1 MLAPLI
7 AVVVAAASPQAI
19 TLNRVNKG
27 GEIQKYKVLSR
38 LNIEQK
44 QIGMDYF
51 LPERF
56 DLNYDFTLE
65 VKKEKVDGIV
75 EALYKRPTMTQVQ
88 GETAEAP
95 SKSTVEKVNMQYKI
109 DLSPINKLL
118 AMEDLSPK
126 KPDPAKP
133 ATGGGGLRLMSPNM
147 ILSPVQGSMISSF
160 IGELQRLALFVGSLE
175 SSMDFQPKLPL
186 FEVSKG
192 DTWKETV
199 SYSPQKLKSKSG
211 KTVMQR
217 LDYTYVYDGI
227 VESKGIQVHR
237 ITATLDM
244 NADMAQFIKD
254 TMGPAEF
261 AASGLKELRFNLKA
275 KIDYDLDINSRKTL
289 RAEGNS
295 EGGFKI
301 VVTQYPDEPV
311 AEQKLKG
318 KTTMTLQK

>member
-1 MLAPLI
+1 MIISVLA
-7 AVVVAAASPQAI
+7 AVVATAAPQSLI
-19 TLNRVNKG
+19 LNRVNKG
-27 GEIQKYKVLSR
+27 GELQKYKVLSR

-51 LPERF
+51 LPDRF
-56 DLNYDFTLE
+56 DLNYDFSLE

-75 EALYKRPTMTQVQ
+75 EAIYKRPTMTQIE
-88 GETAEAP
+88 GETADRP
-95 SKSTVEKVNMQYKI
+95 SQTKVEKVDYHFKL

-118 AMEDLSPK
+118 SVEDLTPK
-126 KPDPAKP
+126 KPVKP
-133 ATGGGGLRLMSPNM
+133 NGGLRLFGVPG
-147 ILSPVQGSMISSF
+147 LAPVQTTLVGSF
-160 IGELQRLALFVGSLE
+160 TGELQRLALFVGSLE

-186 FEVSKG
+186 FEVAKG

-217 LDYTYVYDGI
+217 LDYTYTYEGQ

-237 ITATLDM
+237 ISAVLDM

-254 TMGPAEF
+254 NMGAQEF
-261 AASGLKELRFNLKA
+261 NESGLKELKFQLKA
-275 KIDYDLDINSRKTL
+275 KIDYDLDLTTRKTL

-295 EGGFKI
+295 EGGFRI
-301 VVTQYPDEPV
+301 VLTQYPDEPV
-311 AEQKLKG
+311 VEQKLKG
-318 KTTMTLQK
+318 RTVMTLQK